1 MNEAYVTTPH
11 VRLYARPIEN
21 PENPGIEILLLPAF
35 SDKPLRLA
43 LVEYSDAERADGLGV
58 PASRQLDS
66 VEDDRW
72 AARVTPGIVTKVW
85 GDGREEDWN
94 ARTIHHRYLTEVPD
108 GAVAVQVSKAHIY
121 AGVPVPEEDEDIYRL
136 TDVRVLD
143 DPYAPADISP
153 NGEDLRI
160 LKEYIKAIRPL
171 VNL

>member
-1 MNEAYVTTPH
+1 M
-11 VRLYARPIEN
+11 
-21 PENPGIEILLLPAF
+21 
-35 SDKPLRLA
+35 
-43 LVEYSDAERADGLGV
+43 
-58 PASRQLDS
+58 
-66 VEDDRW
+66 
-72 AARVTPGIVTKVW
+72 
-85 GDGREEDWN
+85 
-94 ARTIHHRYLTEVPD
+94 
-108 GAVAVQVSKAHIY
+108 AVQVSKAHIY